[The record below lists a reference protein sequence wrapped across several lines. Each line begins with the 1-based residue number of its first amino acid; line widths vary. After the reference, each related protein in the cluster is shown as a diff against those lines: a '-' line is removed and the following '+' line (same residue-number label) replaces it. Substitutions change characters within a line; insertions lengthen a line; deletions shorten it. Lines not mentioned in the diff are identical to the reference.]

1 MEEYIELANS
11 EFQEAI
17 CSYSEREKANEW
29 KSAEEDFKKIS
40 FKVEELIYGDGNRHI
55 NKTSHQAIRFSCD
68 IPNNWEVL
76 ANILYG
82 SNIEKILPCILF
94 TWLLNMNK
102 KLWNRLQEKIT
113 RKHITFKD
121 KRIANLLAKS
131 KSKTDSTNNEIKIA
145 TLLFDNI
152 SEIPH
157 DCDLAFMMIIRFLAL
172 FKLSICAKADVNFCI
187 SWFESKYGILRH
199 IFTYDEYKSNSLRDN
214 ALEDII
220 CELLE
225 LKIEERPLVKC
236 FKQFNERISNI
247 KNKIMLLKFNNKN
260 DIENK
265 IEELRSDIRQLKNC
279 YISFRYELF
288 KSNYLLNSQLSGSVN
303 HPLIQMCQFFDT
315 DLSIKKLK
323 TENPQNNKSEN
334 ENSLPNF
341 ILKDVKAKFK
351 NISKLYL
358 VVTVPSGDSFCT
370 GKNYYEIFHIPIC
383 NCENISSSNSYNV
396 QLNADV
402 SELTYHPPIPVNKL
416 KMIYSKNIFI
426 FEGTLKILSAKYNAY
441 DTEFNLSCDELK
453 VDNAH
458 MINTQFKFK
467 DNSEVL
473 KSKEKEDKWYNSIFL
488 LFANEI

>member
-288 KSNYLLNSQLSGSVN
+288 KSRTCSHKY
-303 HPLIQMCQFFDT
+303 
-315 DLSIKKLK
+315 SIK
-323 TENPQNNKSEN
+323 NHS
-334 ENSLPNF
+334 
-341 ILKDVKAKFK
+341 
-351 NISKLYL
+351 
-358 VVTVPSGDSFCT
+358 
-370 GKNYYEIFHIPIC
+370 
-383 NCENISSSNSYNV
+383 
-396 QLNADV
+396 
-402 SELTYHPPIPVNKL
+402 
-416 KMIYSKNIFI
+416 
-426 FEGTLKILSAKYNAY
+426 
-441 DTEFNLSCDELK
+441 
-453 VDNAH
+453 
-458 MINTQFKFK
+458 
-467 DNSEVL
+467 
-473 KSKEKEDKWYNSIFL
+473 
-488 LFANEI
+488 